1 MSLRQKAIS
10 GSYWTFAQHFGSQI
24 VSFGIS
30 IILARILLPE
40 EFGLIAMINILMGVG
55 TLLYDGGLANSLIRT
70 KEADQE
76 DFSTVFYFNLAGSIL
91 MYFIS
96 YVTAPLFA
104 NFFEEPILI
113 QIIRV
118 YCLIFVIQAFS
129 TVQIARL
136 TKIMDFKTQMMVSLP
151 SLIIGGIAGVLLAYY
166 GFGVWSLVYMTL
178 IQTTVRTI
186 QFWFYSGW
194 MPSRVFSIP
203 KFKYHFNFGFKMT
216 LTGLLEIIFTNI
228 YTIVIGKAFST
239 TQLGYYNRANSIK
252 DLPTSSIGA
261 VLGRVTY
268 PLFSSI
274 QDDNDRLRR
283 VNKDIIQIV
292 TYVIAPVLI
301 ILLVIAEPF
310 FVFLLTDK
318 WLPAVPY
325 FQILVVAGLLQPLN
339 AYNMNILLVKGR
351 SDLFLTLSLIKKGL
365 LLIGVFIAFQ
375 FGIYALLFTQVI
387 LSIINFFINTYH
399 IKRMINYSPLTQLKD
414 VFPNYILSILVG
426 GLIYFLDIKL
436 FFEQSNLV
444 RILVGGIIGIILYL
458 GISYLLKFAGLQKLR
473 SIIQKK

>member
-10 GSYWTFAQHFGSQI
+10 GSYWTFAQQFGSQI

-30 IILARILLPE
+30 VILARILLPE

-70 KEADQE
+70 KNADQE
-76 DFSTVFYFNLAGSIL
+76 DFSTVFYFNLGASIL
-91 MYFIS
+91 LYLIS
-96 YVTAPLFA
+96 YVIAPLFA

-113 QIIRV
+113 QIIRI
-118 YCLIFVIQAFS
+118 YCLIFIIQAFS

-136 TKIMDFKTQMMVSLP
+136 TKKMDFKTQMLVSLP
-151 SLIIGGIAGVLLAYY
+151 SLIIGGIAGVLMAYY
-166 GFGVWSLVYMTL
+166 GYGVWSLVYMTI
-178 IQTTVRTI
+178 IQTSIKTI

-194 MPSRVFSIP
+194 KPSRVFSIP

-216 LTGLLEIIFTNI
+216 LTGLLDIISANI
-228 YTIVIGKAFST
+228 YTIVIGKVFST
-239 TQLGYYNRANSIK
+239 AQLGYYNRANSIK
-252 DLPTSSIGA
+252 NLPTSNIGA

-283 VNKDIIQIV
+283 VNKDIIQMV

-301 ILLVIAEPF
+301 LLLVIAKPF

-339 AYNMNILLVKGR
+339 SYNMNVLLVKGR
-351 SDLFLTLSLIKKGL
+351 SDLFLKLSLIKKGL
-365 LLIGVFIAFQ
+365 LFCGVLLAMQ
-375 FGIYALLFTQVI
+375 FDIYALLFTQVI
-387 LSIINFFINTYH
+387 LSIINFFMNTYYTN
-399 IKRMINYSPLTQLKD
+399 KMINYSPFNQLKD
-414 VFPNYILSILVG
+414 VSFNYVLAFFVGSIIYVLDTKVLFDYSDLLRLMIG
-426 GLIYFLDIKL
+426 GLL
-436 FFEQSNLV
+436 
-444 RILVGGIIGIILYL
+444 GAILYL
-458 GISYLLKFAGLQKLR
+458 TISYLLKFEGLQKLILILR
-473 SIIQKK
+473 KK